1 MTNIELQKLFL
12 DSPFD
17 MSDFTEEELKKIAET
32 KKIKK
37 DSKKDVKKLKINLL
51 SNETISN

>member
-17 MSDFTEEELKKIAET
+17 ESDFTEEELTKIAET

-37 DSKKDVKKLKINLL
+37 DSKKNVKKLKINL
-51 SNETISN
+51 SPNETISN